1 MTPKVSK
8 GLVNNKQFSWC
19 GSSKAQ
25 LHGQIRWW
33 EGEGAQLYI
42 LVINFKINKSCKKK
56 SQSVAQNMYTSYEMI
71 YLKICMYKPVREE
84 SPGYMW
90 EDSAVAENLGI
101 KIWSFWVIG
110 YNQLKH

>member
-1 MTPKVSK
+1 M
-8 GLVNNKQFSWC
+8 
-19 GSSKAQ
+19 
-25 LHGQIRWW
+25 
-33 EGEGAQLYI
+33 YI
-42 LVINFKINKSCKKK
+42 
-56 SQSVAQNMYTSYEMI
+56 
-71 YLKICMYKPVREE
+71 PVREE